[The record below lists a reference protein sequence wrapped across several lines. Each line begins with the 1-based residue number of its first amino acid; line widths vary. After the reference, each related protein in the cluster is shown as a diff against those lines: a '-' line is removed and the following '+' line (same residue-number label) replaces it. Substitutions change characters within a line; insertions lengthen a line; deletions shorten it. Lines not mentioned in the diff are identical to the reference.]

1 VILLDTNAVV
11 LMNRRHRRTRVLDR
25 HAGRLRFSPIVLLE
39 LQLLQEC
46 GRGRY
51 RTRDPVRAAR
61 EDPRWTYDDPPLAAV
76 VERALDLSWTRDPF
90 DRLIAAHALCRGWR
104 LATSDATIL
113 RHLPSSTTLD
123 LR

>member
-11 LMNRRHRRTRVLDR
+11 FMNRRDPRTRALDR
-25 HAGRLRFSPIVLLE
+25 HAGTLRFSPVVLLE

-51 RTRDPVRAAR
+51 RTKDPARAAR

-76 VERALDLSWTRDPF
+76 VECALDLSWTRDPF
-90 DRLIAAHALCRGWR
+90 DRLIAAHALVRGWR

-113 RHLPSSTTLD
+113 RHLPSSTTLE
-123 LR
+123 L